1 MALKRI
7 TTKEGEIYFVDA
19 KTGQRVE
26 VNSRYTNSNSRS
38 SNTRF
43 NTLLSLGQF
52 VSIFGWIAVVAS
64 VIFIIVGIDSIKTL
78 GAIAIVSGAI
88 SLISSILVVAL
99 GQLIS
104 CFVSIEHNTYETSNY
119 LKSMQLFQNKD
130 IQQKI

>member
-64 VIFIIVGIDSIKTL
+64 VVFIIIGIDSIKTL